1 MTGDMTKKM
10 RGLNLALQ
18 TNKNK
23 NIFLF
28 LLSMATLSHYTFH
41 PLSSSSS
48 TLIHLS
54 PCSSTSSLSLPQ
66 PSSSSKFY
74 CPSSKCRRKPT
85 KSKFLM
91 IIDPILLFN
100 GFGSTFY
107 IDTQTLLATV
117 SVLAAIALSLFLGL
131 KVTNNYTFP
140 SFLFSYFS
148 FYQNVFFVLLLLFL
162 LC

>member
-1 MTGDMTKKM
+1 V
-10 RGLNLALQ
+10 RGLNLAPQ

-48 TLIHLS
+48 SSSSSSTLIHLS
-54 PCSSTSSLSLPQ
+54 PCSSTASLSLPQ
-66 PSSSSKFY
+66 PSSKVY

-85 KSKFLM
+85 KSRFLM

-100 GFGSTFY
+100 GFGSAFY

-131 KVTNNYTFP
+131 KVINNYTFP

>member
-1 MTGDMTKKM
+1 M
-10 RGLNLALQ
+10 RGLNLAPQ

-48 TLIHLS
+48 SSTLIHLS
-54 PCSSTSSLSLPQ
+54 PCSSTASLSLPQ
-66 PSSSSKFY
+66 PSSSSKVY

-85 KSKFLM
+85 KSRFLM

-131 KVTNNYTFP
+131 KVTTNYTFP
-140 SFLFSYFS
+140 FFLFSYFS

>member
-1 MTGDMTKKM
+1 M
-10 RGLNLALQ
+10 RGLNLAPQ

-131 KVTNNYTFP
+131 KVTATHFHLFYFLILVFIKMY
-140 SFLFSYFS
+140 FLF
-148 FYQNVFFVLLLLFL
+148 FFVFLLLIL
-162 LC
+162 LY